1 MSVVGRSLADPRP
14 LETAQPTLNVGSI
27 NPTTG
32 VISPPIGT
40 STNPTSTQ
48 PTASSA
54 STAAVGSSQST
65 VAEGSRII
73 KASAGN
79 LYGINA
85 TSGASAGYLL
95 VYDSATVPADGAT
108 TPKKTYVMA
117 ANSTIAFDFDM
128 PIRCNSGIVL
138 VFSTTGPF
146 LKTIS
151 ATAFLAA
158 DFA

>member
-1 MSVVGRSLADPRP
+1 MAGGLIYLPIPGDTLGNESPVSATNP
-14 LETAQPTLNVGSI
+14 L
-27 NPTTG
+27 PTT
-32 VISPPIGT
+32 
-40 STNPTSTQ
+40 
-48 PTASSA
+48 
-54 STAAVGSSQST
+54 STAAPSSAATSAVSSAQTT
-65 VAEGSRII
+65 VAAGSLIA

-79 LYGINA
+79 LYGVNA

-95 VYDSATVPADGAT
+95 IYDSATVPADGTT

-128 PIRCNSGIVL
+128 PVRMASGIVL

-146 LKTIS
+146 AKAIS

-158 DFA
+158 DFV

>member
-1 MSVVGRSLADPRP
+1 MAGGLIYLPVPGD
-14 LETAQPTLNVGSI
+14 TLGNEAPVS
-27 NPTTG
+27 
-32 VISPPIGT
+32 
-40 STNPTSTQ
+40 STNPLPTTSN
-48 PTASSA
+48 PTPSSA
-54 STAAVGSSQST
+54 AASAVSSGQST

-79 LYGINA
+79 LYGVNA

-108 TPKKTYVMA
+108 TPKKTFVMA

-128 PIRCNSGIVL
+128 PIRMASGIVL

-146 LKTIS
+146 TKTLS

-158 DFA
+158 DFV